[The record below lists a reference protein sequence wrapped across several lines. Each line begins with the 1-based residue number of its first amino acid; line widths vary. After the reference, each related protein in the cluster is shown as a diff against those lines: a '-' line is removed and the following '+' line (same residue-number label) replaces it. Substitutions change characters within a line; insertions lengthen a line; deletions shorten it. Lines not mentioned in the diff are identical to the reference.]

1 MRLPHL
7 ISGLLVIIV
16 LFSSCRKPTTA
27 NWDVDVAI
35 PLVNST
41 LSIKNFIGD
50 TIFKADN
57 TGLLNFY
64 VTREVTAIKMDSLLS
79 LPDTLVSKTFTLP
92 VIQQYTFGAGQ
103 AMPFFPATDLKFDI
117 SNGVALKTIDMR
129 SGSLT
134 MSFSNKVDQPL
145 DLVYL
150 IPSATKNGLPLTI
163 SETIPPGDN
172 SLVKS
177 YDLSGYTLNM
187 RGQTGNEYNTLV
199 QEYTVTVNANATS
212 VVTLTQALS
221 YTVAAIGIEYKNLVP
236 QYVEGYFGQQTI
248 QMPQDT
254 VELNLINNF
263 QANNFML
270 SDATLNFKIQNAFG
284 VDFRGS
290 LSNIKAINSIN
301 NSVVQLNAS
310 QLSDININRATK
322 VANTPSIST
331 KIVSLNSANSNIA
344 PFLSNLPDKLSY
356 QGSINVNPSPL
367 ANASGYYD
375 FAFYDKGIH
384 VQADINIPMR
394 FNASSFQLKSKAAV
408 ELGSIE
414 QFDNVKGGNFVVL
427 ATNGY
432 PFKVQLQAY
441 MLDEGGSVVD
451 SLFVPGQN
459 VIESGQLD
467 NQNVVV
473 SPNFSKVLI
482 PVTVPKIGNMRRTR
496 SIQIIT
502 RLLMP
507 PNPPDI
513 KIYEHYKIDVNIVA
527 EVTYNVERK

>member
-7 ISGLLVIIV
+7 LSGLLVIFIV
-16 LFSSCRKPTTA
+16 FSSCRKPTTA

-57 TGLLNFY
+57 TGLLHFY
-64 VTREVTAIKMDSLLS
+64 VTREITSIKMDSLLS
-79 LPDTLVSKTFTLP
+79 LPDTLVAKTFSLP
-92 VIQQYTFGAGQ
+92 VPQQFTVNPGQ
-103 AMPFFPATDLKFDI
+103 ALPLFPPADLEFDI
-117 SNGVALKTIDMR
+117 SNGVAIKTFDMR

-134 MSFSNKVDQPL
+134 IKFSNKVSQPL
-145 DLVYL
+145 DMIYL
-150 IPSATKNGLPLTI
+150 IPGATKNGVPLTI

-172 SLVKS
+172 SLIKT
-177 YDLSGYTLNM
+177 YDLAGYTFNM
-187 RGQTGNEYNTLV
+187 RGQSGVDHNTV
-199 QEYTVTVNANATS
+199 AQEYTVTVNPNAGP
-212 VVTLTQALS
+212 VILPQALS
-221 YTVAAIGIEYKNLVP
+221 YTVAEISIDYNKLVP
-236 QYVEGYFGQQTI
+236 QYVEGYFGQQTVNL
-248 QMPQDT
+248 PLDT
-254 VELNLINNF
+254 VELNLVDNF
-263 QANNFML
+263 QAHNFML
-270 SDATLNFKIQNAFG
+270 SDATLNFKIDNAFG

-290 LSNIKAINSIN
+290 LSNIKAINSVN
-301 NSVVQLNAS
+301 NSVVSLSAS

-322 VANTPSIST
+322 AWNTPSVST
-331 KIVSLNSANSNIA
+331 KIVSLNSGNSNIA
-344 PFLSNLPDKLSY
+344 PFLSNLPDKLTY
-356 QGSINVNPSPL
+356 QGSININPSPL
-367 ANASGYYD
+367 GNSSGYYD
-375 FAFYDKGIH
+375 FAYYDKGLQ
-384 VQADINIPMR
+384 VKADIDIPMR
-394 FNASSFQLKSKAAV
+394 FSASSFQLTSKAAV

-432 PFKVQLQAY
+432 PFKAQLQAY
-441 MLDEGGSVVD
+441 MLDEGGSVID

-459 VIESGQLD
+459 IIESGQLN

-473 SPNFSKVLI
+473 SPYFSKVLI
-482 PVTVPKIGNMRRTR
+482 PVTVPKIQNMRRTR

-507 PNPPDI
+507 PNPPDV

-527 EVTYNVERK
+527 EITYNVERK